1 VKTNPALQKELAM
14 KNYKYPVVAFR
25 QQQDSPIQVAFV
37 AYTAEVLEWAGV
49 PRKSDELL
57 TGYQRFIDR
66 SRINSQIVPF
76 FQDQHN
82 SSPTSIVVALR
93 RDSGLGRCTLEH
105 STVPPGEV
113 VNTFLS
119 VEIDDAKLET
129 DDLYRKA
136 LEYVNNRLGNFTIP
150 TDTPDDDSD
159 EDGEEIVS
167 EDDELDETEEIT
179 HLGTVTLERMKEFLT
194 DESNWKKPEFRSA
207 IIDYVKPAFIIDG
220 QHRMGGAA
228 RIGIKGLPFLFCG
241 LYDAPW
247 EEQVFQFIVVNV
259 RPKRISPSLITS
271 IAGLSLTR
279 AEQDRVEMRLKQAG
293 VSIAEVTVMSLVA
306 YDDASPFADKVD
318 MQVAREDR
326 EGKLGY
332 GSVKRITKEW
342 YSASRTSITQIAKE
356 IYDTSNNSKARRR
369 WREERLWFDF
379 FCLFWT
385 RVRGQYSTELW
396 EKASH
401 NRLFVGAHLWAL
413 QEVILKEADGQV
425 KSHWLIRDRDQ
436 SLEGRIELLKSRL
449 LEVVD
454 TTLEYFPEELWRMS
468 WTKPSADTNAGRQD
482 LVQFF
487 TRFVDEGKKASG
499 LWKNWKTKSE
509 LVKP

>member
-1 VKTNPALQKELAM
+1 MKEY
-14 KNYKYPVVAFR
+14 NYPVVAFR
-25 QQQDSPIQVAFV
+25 QQRDSPIQVAFV
-37 AYTAEVLEWAGV
+37 AHTADVLEWAGV

-57 TGYQRFIDR
+57 TGYQRFLDTN
-66 SRINSQIVPF
+66 RINSQIVPF

-82 SSPTSIVVALR
+82 SSPTSIVLALR
-93 RDSGLGRCTLEH
+93 RDSGLGRCTLEN
-105 STVPPGEV
+105 STVPPGEFI
-113 VNTFLS
+113 NTVLKI
-119 VEIDDAKLET
+119 EIDDANLGT
-129 DDLYRKA
+129 DNLYIKA
-136 LEYVNNRLGNFTIP
+136 LEYVDNRLGGNVETSSNE
-150 TDTPDDDSD
+150 DTEDVSDD
-159 EDGEEIVS
+159 ENEEIVVG
-167 EDDELDETEEIT
+167 EDELDEAEEIT

-194 DESNWKKPEFRSA
+194 DKSNWPKAEFRSA

-228 RIGIKGLPFLFCG
+228 KIGLKGLPFLFCG

-279 AEQDRVEMRLKQAG
+279 SEQDRVEMRLKQAG
-293 VSIAEVTVMSLVA
+293 ISIVEVTVMSLVA

-326 EGKLGY
+326 EEKLGY

-356 IYDTSNNSKARRR
+356 IYDTSNTSKARRR

-379 FCLFWT
+379 FCLFWI
-385 RVRGQYSTELW
+385 RVRDKYSPSLW
-396 EKASH
+396 EKGTH

-425 KSHWLIRDRDQ
+425 KSHWQVKDRDL
-436 SLEGRIELLKSRL
+436 SLEGRIGLLRGRL

-454 TTLEYFPEELWRMS
+454 TTLEYFPEELWTIS
-468 WTKPSADTNAGRQD
+468 WTKPSADTNAGRQE
-482 LVQFF
+482 LVQLF
-487 TRFVDEGKKASG
+487 TRFVDEGKKSSG
-499 LWKNWKTKSE
+499 LWKNWKAKSE
-509 LVKP
+509 LVKA